1 MEELTGREYLTPVG
15 RRMKLAGSGQ
25 WLQCQWGARPGQR
38 HRGSRGLAAFLL
50 PSPRLLSVLESSLQ
64 VCWRLWVLQR
74 NRRERSLEARGW
86 RSGGRQI
93 NWILQVFG
101 VFFFDSKKKSISL
114 YHASPARL
122 RSHRF
127 CTPPAC
133 ERAGKPLPGTKG
145 ALRSCD
151 EQEWVCPRTLRRSWV
166 YIQAKK
172 QTLPGIASSF
182 SSSCSIPVREFSSL
196 S

>member
-1 MEELTGREYLTPVG
+1 MASQPF
-15 RRMKLAGSGQ
+15 
-25 WLQCQWGARPGQR
+25 CCPP
-38 HRGSRGLAAFLL
+38 RGSLL
-50 PSPRLLSVLESSLQ
+50 YWKTVFWLFFGW
-64 VCWRLWVLQR
+64 VCWRPWVLRR

-133 ERAGKPLPGTKG
+133 ERAGKSFPGTKG
-145 ALRSCD
+145 AVRSCD
-151 EQEWVCPRTLRRSWV
+151 EQEWVCSRTLRRSWV
-166 YIQAKK
+166 YKQAKK

-182 SSSCSIPVREFSSL
+182 SSSVPSRCVHSQA
-196 S
+196 